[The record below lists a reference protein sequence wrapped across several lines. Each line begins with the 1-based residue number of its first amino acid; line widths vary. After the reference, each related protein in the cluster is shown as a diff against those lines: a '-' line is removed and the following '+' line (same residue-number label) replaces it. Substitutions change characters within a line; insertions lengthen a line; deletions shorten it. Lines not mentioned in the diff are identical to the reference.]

1 DTCPDYKDAKFV
13 EGFFERQVELKSP
26 GRPSQTDLMVRVRL
40 VSGQDGII
48 AVEGKVDEPFG
59 DTVAVWKAETTG
71 WQDRLN
77 ELCAVLRL
85 DPNKVDLLRY
95 QLFHRTVSAIYE
107 ASRYEVESA
116 LMLVHSFSTASTSF
130 ADFQAFGRAMGL
142 DLSATDQI
150 SPPIS
155 CRDVRL

>member
-1 DTCPDYKDAKFV
+1 RRLLASLGPTLDNRDAPRSTRFFFADRLAHPTDVITHLADGKYHWKRGFSAFELAHSWMAADDFPSTVRRVLDTCPDYKDAKFV
-13 EGFFERQVELKSP
+13 EGFFERQVELKSS

-59 DTVAVWKAETTG
+59 DTVAVWKAKTTG

-85 DPNKVDLLRY
+85 
-95 QLFHRTVSAIYE
+95 
-107 ASRYEVESA
+107 
-116 LMLVHSFSTASTSF
+116 
-130 ADFQAFGRAMGL
+130 
-142 DLSATDQI
+142 
-150 SPPIS
+150 
-155 CRDVRL
+155 